1 MNATLTIP
9 LQAAIE
15 VATANGWTYNEA
27 TETECATV
35 ENTDGA
41 IYIAD
46 ADEPQATA
54 DMATVLA
61 SIMGNAVNIF
71 AGETVP
77 YTTVSVEVTTGGVEA
92 A

>member
-61 SIMGNAVNIF
+61 SIF